1 MRPTEGEPV
10 RDHFDHTSEQRAD
23 AIRSLGI
30 MDSED
35 EADFDEITSYAAE
48 ICDAP
53 ISLVTL
59 VSTDRQWAKSAF
71 GTQQR
76 DYSMDESICSHGLSG
91 PDFLEIEDT
100 ATDPRTR
107 ENPLV
112 TGADAIR
119 YYGGAILKL
128 GGTTPIG
135 ALCIL
140 DRRPRRLPD
149 ETKRLLVILAKQV
162 TRRMELRRALATQE
176 TLASEVDHRVK
187 NSLQMVTALVRIQ
200 RAQARSTE
208 TREALGET
216 IDRLSAIA
224 LLHAELHKVSAR
236 NEIALH
242 QFLPDI
248 IRHLEPTLPPHV
260 TIEHS
265 LVPML
270 VRSEIATSL
279 ALLVNEAVTNAAKH
293 AFPDGRAGR
302 IEVTLEAKG
311 QFGRLAIIDDGMGHA
326 GLGTEDTASES
337 TGSALLMADPAGG
350 GGLGRQIID
359 ASVAR
364 INGEISRSS
373 GAGGTLIE
381 VRFPAPRLVPQG

>member
-1 MRPTEGEPV
+1 MKDV
-10 RDHFDHTSEQRAD
+10 NDHTGEQRAE

-35 EADFDEITSYAAE
+35 EADFDEITAYAAE
-48 ICDAP
+48 ICGAP

-59 VSTDRQWAKSAF
+59 VDTERQWAKSAY
-71 GTQQR
+71 GTEQR
-76 DYSMDESICSHGLSG
+76 DYSMDESICAHGLSG

-100 ATDPRTR
+100 ATDPRTCD
-107 ENPLV
+107 NPLV
-112 TGADAIR
+112 TGPSAIR

-128 GGTTPIG
+128 GDDTPIG

-140 DRRPRRLPD
+140 DRKPRRLSD
-149 ETKRLLVILAKQV
+149 ETKRLLIILARQV
-162 TRRMELRRALATQE
+162 TRRMELRRALAAQE
-176 TLASEVDHRVK
+176 TLANEVDHRVK

-200 RAQARSTE
+200 RSQARSDE
-208 TREALGET
+208 TREALAIT

-248 IRHLEPTLPPHV
+248 IRHLDVTLPTNV
-260 TIEHS
+260 AISHS
-265 LVPML
+265 LIPML
-270 VRSEIATSL
+270 VRSEVATSL
-279 ALLVNEAVTNAAKH
+279 ALLVNEAITNAAKH

-302 IEVTLEAKG
+302 IDVTLKLNG
-311 QFGRLAIIDDGMGHA
+311 TKGRLSIVDDGVGSDNLEA
-326 GLGTEDTASES
+326 ALES
-337 TGSALLMADPAGG
+337 GSGS
-350 GGLGRQIID
+350 GLGRQIID

-364 INGEISRSS
+364 INGEISRES
-373 GAGGTLIE
+373 GPGGTSIE
-381 VRFPAPRLVPQG
+381 VRFPVPRLLPNH

>member
-1 MRPTEGEPV
+1 MPVPTKRPPV
-10 RDHFDHTSEQRAD
+10 KDVSDHSAERRAD
-23 AIRSLGI
+23 AIRTLGI

-35 EADFDEITSYAAE
+35 EADFDEITAFAAE
-48 ICDAP
+48 ICGAP

-71 GTQQR
+71 GTEQR
-76 DYSMDESICSHGLSG
+76 DYSMDESICSHGLTG

-100 ATDPRTR
+100 ATDPRTCD
-107 ENPLV
+107 NPLV
-112 TGADAIR
+112 TGPEAIR

-128 GGTTPIG
+128 NDVTPIG

-140 DRRPRRLPD
+140 DHKPRRLSD
-149 ETKRLLVILAKQV
+149 ETKRLLMILARQV
-162 TRRMELRRALATQE
+162 TRRMELRRALAVQE

-200 RAQARSTE
+200 RAQAQSDE
-208 TREALGET
+208 TRDALAVT

-248 IRHLEPTLPPHV
+248 IRHLDTTLPDNV
-260 TIEHS
+260 VISHS

-270 VRSEIATSL
+270 VRSEVATSL
-279 ALLVNEAVTNAAKH
+279 ALLVSEAITNAAKH
-293 AFPDGRAGR
+293 AFPQARAGR
-302 IEVTLEAKG
+302 ITVALELSGAV
-311 QFGRLAIIDDGMGHA
+311 GRLTVADDGVGSDS
-326 GLGTEDTASES
+326 LTAEPES
-337 TGSALLMADPAGG
+337 GS
-350 GGLGRQIID
+350 GLGRQIID

-364 INGEISRSS
+364 IDGEIHRKS
-373 GAGGTLIE
+373 GPGGTSIE
-381 VRFPAPRLVPQG
+381 VRFPAPRLLPHA

>member
-1 MRPTEGEPV
+1 MK
-10 RDHFDHTSEQRAD
+10 DSFDHTSEQRAD

-48 ICDAP
+48 ICGAP

-71 GTQQR
+71 GTEQR
-76 DYSMDESICSHGLSG
+76 DYTMDESICSHGLTG

-112 TGADAIR
+112 TGPDAIR

-140 DRRPRRLPD
+140 DRKPRRLSE
-149 ETKRLLVILAKQV
+149 ETKRLLIILAKQV

-200 RAQARSTE
+200 RAQARSAE
-208 TREALGET
+208 TREALSET

-260 TIEHS
+260 TIGHS
-265 LVPML
+265 LVPLL
-270 VRSEIATSL
+270 VRSEVATSL

-293 AFPDGRAGR
+293 AFPEGAGGR
-302 IEVTLEAKG
+302 IQVTLEMNG
-311 QFGRLAIIDDGMGHA
+311 EMGRLAVIDNGA
-326 GLGTEDTASES
+326 GTE
-337 TGSALLMADPAGG
+337 LLVADPANG

-364 INGEISRSS
+364 INGEINRSS
-373 GAGGTLIE
+373 GAEGTLIE
-381 VRFPAPRLVPQG
+381 VRFPAPRLLPQG

>member
-1 MRPTEGEPV
+1 MRDV
-10 RDHFDHTSEQRAD
+10 FDHTSERRAE

-48 ICDAP
+48 ICEAP

-59 VSTDRQWAKSAF
+59 VNDERQWAKSAF

-76 DYSMDESICSHGLSG
+76 DYTMDESICAHGLSG

-100 ATDPRTR
+100 AADPRTR
-107 ENPLV
+107 DNPLV
-112 TGADAIR
+112 TGPDPIR

-128 GGTTPIG
+128 GDTTPIG

-140 DRRPRRLPD
+140 DRKPRRLSD
-149 ETKRLLVILAKQV
+149 ATKRLLIILARQV
-162 TRRMELRRALATQE
+162 TRRMELRRALAAQE

-200 RAQARSTE
+200 RAQARSDE
-208 TREALGET
+208 TREALSET
-216 IDRLSAIA
+216 IDRLSAIS

-248 IRHLEPTLPPHV
+248 IRHLETTLPPNVAIRHR
-260 TIEHS
+260 
-265 LVPML
+265 LVPLM
-270 VRSEIATSL
+270 VRSEVAASL
-279 ALLVNEAVTNAAKH
+279 ALLLNEAVANAAKH
-293 AFPDGRAGR
+293 AFPEGRDGRIDVALELAGGEAR
-302 IEVTLEAKG
+302 LSVVDDGVGSDRLEAAPE
-311 QFGRLAIIDDGMGHA
+311 R
-326 GLGTEDTASES
+326 
-337 TGSALLMADPAGG
+337 GS
-350 GGLGRQIID
+350 GLGRQIID

-364 INGEISRSS
+364 VNGEIFRRS
-373 GAGGTLIE
+373 GAEGTRIE
-381 VRFPAPRLVPQG
+381 IRFPAPRLLPDA